1 MTSRTSDPSST
12 MMLALALIA
21 IFAVVAYVVLSSPL
35 DFRNASKSDYQRGWD
50 AAAAAYRGDYAR
62 GVADGQHRALVAH
75 CIGPMEAPSE

>member
-1 MTSRTSDPSST
+1 MKKNLTDSVPN
-12 MMLALALIA
+12 LVVLIA
-21 IFAVVAYVVLSSPL
+21 AFLVVMGLMASRSGVVHFKDSH
-35 DFRNASKSDYQRGWD
+35 ASDYQRGWD